1 MARHEGDVV
10 AQRPELADDG
20 IDQRRVIAA
29 REIGASDRPLE
40 QHIAH
45 DRQACARVK
54 EHHMAG
60 RVAGGVDDLQRLF
73 AEADDVAVDQP
84 AVGLEGLQRRKAEGA
99 ALRRQLIDPELVVAV
114 RAFQR
119 YPVAARILGRLTAV
133 VDVAVREE
141 HLLQPCAHLG
151 ERLVDAIEVAARIE
165 GRRPP
170 GAGADQQR
178 AVLLERR
185 HRHDRQLQGWRI
197 ARVAGDLGTG
207 GIGIH
212 QEHSFGIGHRNA
224 TSWHQQLIEHP
235 TVRIGQTDANR
246 RQPVVVAQPDIDPW
260 VARPV
265 TVLT

>member
-1 MARHEGDVV
+1 MIECGTVKRASRVSCACCRFTGVARLRFLLDTRSSTPGSQSSVRYDGAPAACTCRAAVPHHE
-10 AQRPELADDG
+10 
-20 IDQRRVIAA
+20 RRA
-29 REIGASDRPLE
+29 
-40 QHIAH
+40 
-45 DRQACARVK
+45 
-54 EHHMAG
+54 
-60 RVAGGVDDLQRLF
+60 LF
-73 AEADDVAVDQP
+73 DHCQ
-84 AVGLEGLQRRKAEGA
+84 
-99 ALRRQLIDPELVVAV
+99 
-114 RAFQR
+114 
-119 YPVAARILGRLTAV
+119 
-133 VDVAVREE
+133 
-141 HLLQPCAHLG
+141 
-151 ERLVDAIEVAARIE
+151 